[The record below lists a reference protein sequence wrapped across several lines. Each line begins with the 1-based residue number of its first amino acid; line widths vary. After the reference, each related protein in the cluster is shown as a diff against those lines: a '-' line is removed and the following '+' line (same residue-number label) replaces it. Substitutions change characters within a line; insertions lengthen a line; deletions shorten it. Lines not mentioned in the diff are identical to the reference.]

1 MVAGGPVA
9 NFSRS
14 DSLTVRTV
22 ECNSYRVTQTRAT
35 RSPRPGTETGGRD
48 DHVVDCDREPGDARV
63 RRSYQE
69 PLRRN
74 VERRSQELALFNA
87 KLEKYSREA
96 SFRSNLAR
104 LRQAAETLRLDASV
118 DIPRLP
124 RSLRQ

>member
-1 MVAGGPVA
+1 MAEDAKTPGNDVKASNAAADIGVVARRTRG
-9 NFSRS
+9 NFSL
-14 DSLTVRTV
+14 SLTVRTV

-74 VERRSQELALFNA
+74 VERRSQELALFT
-87 KLEKYSREA
+87 
-96 SFRSNLAR
+96 RS
-104 LRQAAETLRLDASV
+104 
-118 DIPRLP
+118 
-124 RSLRQ
+124 